1 MPRWRP
7 NFAGWSDVESLE
19 AQPERIVVTF
29 REAALMLIALPLLEL
44 VEWAQD
50 SGWLPVLLHLP

>member
-1 MPRWRP
+1 VPRWRP
-7 NFAGWSDVESLE
+7 RFKGWMDVESLE

-29 REAALMLIALPLLEL
+29 REAALMLIALPALEL
-44 VEWAQD
+44 VEWAQN